1 MKALSVCGHGWCHV
15 LQPQDA
21 PWASTHSTPGENVW
35 RRPATS
41 NGTTNRFPFNL
52 PIQCTG
58 TPHVPLAHFLMVSVG
73 GNRKWEVSSCPW
85 HPQLFDTSFPGQ
97 TPLLTAA
104 ARPAL
109 SKVLASPPRA
119 SAPPRIKRNNL
130 LGLLESDGGPPV
142 GFQGWELCSRWQG
155 GLDGC
160 TVQDQERD

>member
-1 MKALSVCGHGWCHV
+1 MRAWVVPCTPASGCFLGFNSSHPRGKRLEAPCH
-15 LQPQDA
+15 LKRHHE
-21 PWASTHSTPGENVW
+21 S
-35 RRPATS
+35 
-41 NGTTNRFPFNL
+41 F
-52 PIQCTG
+52 PIQF
-58 TPHVPLAHFLMVSVG
+58 PHPMHGHASRAVSPFPDGQCG
-73 GNRKWEVSSCPW
+73 GNRKWEVSSCSW
-85 HPQLFDTSFPGQ
+85 HPQLFDTPFPGQ

-109 SKVLASPPRA
+109 SKVLASPPRV

-160 TVQDQERD
+160 TVQGQERD